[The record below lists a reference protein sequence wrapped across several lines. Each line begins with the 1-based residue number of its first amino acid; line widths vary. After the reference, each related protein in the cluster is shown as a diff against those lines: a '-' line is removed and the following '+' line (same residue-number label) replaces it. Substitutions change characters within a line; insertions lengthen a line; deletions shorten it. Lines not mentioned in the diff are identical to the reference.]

1 MKKLMSCVLLALALV
16 FSSAVLADTL
26 THENP
31 SGTVGIE
38 TVVPETVTV
47 KIIMTGGS
55 FKIGDKI
62 YTNQATL
69 TLPYASNLTILA
81 VDSRLT
87 HAAVTFGPVPST
99 YQLTT
104 EQLVVDDMRA
114 DGEIVLRFEQDV
126 APPPQSSQP
135 PQPSQISQSSDLP
148 QTSGQALP
156 TTGQKLPITGESIG
170 IGLGLL
176 GLVILLIWLIVVAK
190 RRRETKAD

>member
-1 MKKLMSCVLLALALV
+1 MKKLMSCVLLVLALMV
-16 FSSAVLADTL
+16 SLSISSSVLSDTL
-26 THENP
+26 THEEP
-31 SGTVGIE
+31 SRGAIVGIE
-38 TVVPETVTV
+38 AVVPETVTV
-47 KIIMTGGS
+47 RVIMTGGS

-69 TLPYASNLTILA
+69 TLPYASSLTILA

-87 HAAVTFGPVPST
+87 HAAVAFEDVPST

-114 DGEIVLRFEQDV
+114 DGEIVLSFEQD
-126 APPPQSSQP
+126 AP
-135 PQPSQISQSSDLP
+135 PQPSQPPQASDLP